1 MPVICRELS
10 AGRVGRPGRERAGET
25 HHDDEG
31 AAIEEPSVDVGDE
44 PDGECADRGGD
55 VALVVEPSAGE
66 VVRHPADARDG
77 HEEVLQEDAIAMIS
91 TEEARSELDCSAY
104 QFSAVPRRVL
114 PQAQEEGV

>member
-1 MPVICRELS
+1 MPVICARYVSHELRR
-10 AGRVGRPGRERAGET
+10 AAKQTYHHDECAPVEEAAVYVRNEADRERA
-25 HHDDEG
+25 HC
-31 AAIEEPSVDVGDE
+31 S
-44 PDGECADRGGD
+44 RD
-55 VALVVEPSAGE
+55 VALVAEARAGE

-77 HEEVLQEDAIAMIS
+77 HEEVLQEDAIAIIS